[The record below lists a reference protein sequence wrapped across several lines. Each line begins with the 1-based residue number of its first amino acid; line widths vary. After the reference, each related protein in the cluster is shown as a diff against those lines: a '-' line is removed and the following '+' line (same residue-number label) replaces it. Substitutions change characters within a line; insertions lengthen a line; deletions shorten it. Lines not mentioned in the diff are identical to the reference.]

1 MPTLGQTSVKQTSP
15 SLLTIDQSSQRAGI
29 DWTSFSIGASERV
42 QINQPGTS
50 AVLLNRVVGNDPSNI
65 LGSLQSN
72 GTVWLINPRGIVFGN
87 NSRVDVGGLLASTL
101 SITGQDLASGRV
113 LLGNSSGGAG
123 AIVSDGVI
131 TAGAAGVV
139 LVAPQLSVNGT
150 IAAPRVGLAA
160 ATDVQ
165 VNVEGDGLI
174 FFNMRNDGSLPT
186 RLNLLGK
193 VLADGGSAEVRAAA
207 RAGFADT
214 VLNLEGIV
222 QARSIGQRNGSIV
235 IDGGSSG
242 ITLVSG
248 KLDASGSTAG
258 ERGGD
263 IRVLGD
269 RVGLFGNAT
278 IDASGAAGGGTVLV
292 GGALH
297 GAGDVHTASQTVVG
311 ANARINASATDN
323 GNGGQVVVW
332 SNGATAFRGSI
343 EARGGANGGD
353 GGFVETSGKQTLA
366 FSGQVDT
373 RAPRGVMG
381 TLLLDPTDIT
391 ISTDARTSTMTA
403 DNSGTFTDSNTLA
416 TTSNLNTGTLQTLLS
431 SSNVKVDA
439 NASAG
444 SVDGGGSITVTN
456 AISWASANNLTLNA
470 TTTIDINAGIT
481 NTGTGGLKLWAG
493 GAVTLNAAVS
503 LAGGAFSVAGLGGTG
518 GAGSFTATAFG
529 TIDTTGAATLTADD
543 IILLGAVGGTTALTS
558 LAATGNTI
566 NVQAVKTTGAQSYTG
581 STTLNGDLT
590 STTAGAITV
599 TGAATLATGA
609 ITVATAGLAASDDI
623 TFTSTINGGQALT
636 LSAGLGDVL
645 LSGAVGGTT
654 ALTSLAATGNTINV
668 QAVKTTGA
676 QSYTGSTTLNG
687 SLTSTTAGAITVT
700 GAATLATGAITV
712 ATAGLAASDDIT
724 FTSTINGG
732 QALTL
737 SAGLGD
743 LLISG
748 AVGGTTPVSSVT
760 LSGNTASLA
769 AVTSVG
775 AQNYT
780 GVTTTTM
787 AGTLSVNTAG
797 SGVSA
802 GTTVLAAG
810 GGTISLTGS
819 STANDVTLGT
829 VNGAQALGITA
840 GGGDIVL
847 SVVGGT
853 TPVSSVTL
861 SGNTATINHVM
872 STGDQTYDAK
882 VFANAVSLAAGAGSI
897 TAAQAGNDFQG
908 VISISGGSVNLVDI
922 NGLAVVLAVGGSATL
937 RAGGAL
943 EVSGS
948 ASSLTTTGTA
958 TNFGTT
964 TMAGALGVT
973 ATGAVTQTGPLVV
986 GGTTGISAT
995 GQTVNLSNAA
1005 NDFASTVTLTG
1016 GTTSVTDA
1024 TALTAVLNTGA
1035 STLTAGGALGV
1046 SGSASSLTTTGVA
1059 TTFGATTVAGALAV
1073 TVTGAVTQT
1082 GALRAAATTIAAG
1095 NNAITLSNAANDF
1108 TGTVT
1113 LTGGTTSVTDATALT
1128 AVLSTGTTT
1137 LNAGSALGV
1146 SGSASSLTTT
1156 GVATTFGATTVA
1168 GALGVT
1174 ATGAVTQTGALVV
1187 GDTTGIGATGQVV
1200 NLSNA
1205 ANDFTGTVT
1214 LTGGATSV
1222 TDKNALTLGTLA
1234 TGGLTV
1240 VNTGALNMGAGTVAG
1255 ALNATSNGGAVT
1267 QAAGGLTVIGATTV
1281 TAGGGDV
1288 TLNTASNDF
1297 GTISVNGAK
1306 DASLADANAFTLG
1319 NSSTTHLLTLTAP
1332 GTITL
1337 GGTLSGTGGLVKA
1350 GAGTLDVTSAQTY
1363 TGATTV
1369 NGGTLALLG
1378 SNVLAS
1384 ATTLKVTS
1392 GSAASLTGQ
1401 QTVAGLE
1408 LAGALNGSGTLTAAS
1423 YALNGGTVN
1432 ANLGTGALTSSG
1444 SSSIHGVAAV
1454 GSLVVSDGTL
1464 TLRDAGNTLTAAP
1477 TVTVGGSTIQAAL
1490 VLPGKETLGSLLVT
1504 SPSSVSVA
1512 SSLEATGA
1520 LTIDGKLIATGT
1532 DLSLKGQQLTANN
1545 SLNQLGSG
1553 AVALDFTEPVNLKTA
1568 DNLLLGGVKLGGGGS
1583 LEAKAITLGDSTLV
1597 SGGSLQLI
1605 ATAAPELTTPAA
1617 DLIGKNTPAN
1627 KQIAFAAD
1635 VVSQAPASSITIA
1648 NSASLAVMAS
1658 NGGSVSLL
1666 SSSNLFDGG
1675 LAVLSGQANSPWAA
1689 NKTQQY
1695 SMQSRIR
1702 LAGTTINIG
1711 GPGVEADVVS
1721 ISADKLATLVG
1732 ARITTRLPFDNLTGT
1747 LSSIPGLTLALS
1759 NIAIGLGVAKQF
1771 PFGSNASPIEV
1782 KIGSKP
1788 FGGYMTVL
1796 PRGAA
1801 QGATAVYLKG
1811 PAVEGSF
1818 GFFYDGAGVQSEI
1831 PVFYNGVTA
1840 MTPQQSGT
1848 LSATVSVSESARK
1861 EQFETAVRTEN
1872 VAARMRTGVIA
1883 EVGPG
1888 RPATTSSE
1896 GLRPPAGCSPAP
1908 DSLTCN

>member
-581 STTLNGDLT
+581 STTLNGD
-590 STTAGAITV
+590 
-599 TGAATLATGA
+599 
-609 ITVATAGLAASDDI
+609 
-623 TFTSTINGGQALT
+623 
-636 LSAGLGDVL
+636 
-645 LSGAVGGTT
+645 
-654 ALTSLAATGNTINV
+654 
-668 QAVKTTGA
+668 
-676 QSYTGSTTLNG
+676 
-687 SLTSTTAGAITVT
+687 LTSTTAGAITVT